1 MSNEPIDLIPVI
13 VERENAVRPDWC
25 DSWGVKSVQPD
36 LRTFGGYQW
45 PYPGHT
51 AECDPGR
58 LVPENTGACPS
69 QIGDGLCVA
78 TSWLG
83 MASGGIPARTILLV
97 AYQSMEVLGRDDAA
111 GKLRLPRVA
120 VVALV
125 DGQRLL
131 REAGAGAN
139 LYYAGLTSAD
149 LTFADLRGADLTSAD
164 LTSADLTSA
173 DLRGADLRGA
183 DLTGAN
189 LYHADLRGADLR
201 GADLRGADLTSARH
215 DHTTI
220 WLEEAAR
227 PKPHERKL
235 R

>member
-131 REAGAGAN
+131 REAGAGA
-139 LYYAGLTSAD
+139 D
-149 LTFADLRGADLTSAD
+149 LTDADLRGADLYRANLND
-164 LTSADLTSA
+164 A
-173 DLRGADLRGA
+173 DLRGANLYRA
-183 DLTGAN
+183 DLG
-189 LYHADLRGADLR
+189 G
-201 GADLRGADLTSARH
+201 ARH
-215 DHTTI
+215 DATTI
-220 WLEEAAR
+220 WPDMTCRTEKEW
-227 PKPHERKL
+227 
-235 R
+235 